1 MAIVTSSYDAVPYTS
16 LPYPRTHPDHLH
28 AMARLF
34 GVRAPNVETSRV
46 VELGCGSAGNLL
58 AMAATMP
65 AARFVGID
73 ASIGEIERGRA
84 VVESLGLANLE
95 LIAGD
100 AAAPLPG
107 EFDYVIAHGL
117 LSWVP
122 PETRRSILLRAL
134 EALSPNGVVY
144 ASYNVNPGFQL
155 RAMVRSM
162 LRYHAAEGTPAERIV
177 RSRALL
183 TWLSQRVARDAGAY
197 RAVLD
202 DEQERLAAADDGYL
216 FHEHLEDN
224 NHALWFHELA
234 AEARSL
240 GLQWLA
246 EADPAAPVRALANPR
261 AYASLREVAGDD
273 PIAIEQHF
281 DFLRGR
287 SFRASLLV
295 HAAHRRVETVPQGDL
310 YAASGGS
317 PDVEET
323 EVLRELARAWPDA
336 VAVEEL
342 DAAALMPL
350 HAASIVELRAR
361 PLHLARFDAES
372 VWTSPFARYQ
382 ALRSGPVTNL
392 RHEPIPLAE
401 PERQLL
407 MLLDGRTRASLEGA
421 LGARFPLGLT
431 LATLARLAFLRDG
444 PP

>member
-28 AMARLF
+28 AMARIF
-34 GVRAPNVETSRV
+34 GVRAPGVDTCRV

-65 AARFVGID
+65 RARFVGID
-73 ASIGEIERGRA
+73 ASAGEIARGREVIA
-84 VVESLGLANLE
+84 ALGLSNIE
-95 LIAGD
+95 LFARD
-100 AAAPLPG
+100 AAAPLDG

-122 PETRRSILLRAL
+122 ETTRRAILERAR
-134 EALSPNGVVY
+134 EALSPNGVMY

-155 RAMVRSM
+155 RAAIRGM
-162 LRYHAAEGTPAERIV
+162 LRYHANTGAPAQKIADAR
-177 RSRALL
+177 RLL
-183 TWLSQRVARDAGAY
+183 GFLSQRVSRDGGAY

-202 DEQERLAAADDGYL
+202 EEQERLAAADDGYL
-216 FHEHLEDN
+216 FHEHLEDD

-234 AEARSL
+234 AEVRAL

-246 EADPAAPVRALANPR
+246 EADPAATVRALGNPR
-261 AYASLREVAGDD
+261 AYASLRELAGDD
-273 PIAIEQHF
+273 PIRIEQHF

-295 HAAHRRVETVPQGDL
+295 RDKHVRREVVPDADL
-310 YAASGGS
+310 YAASAGS
-317 PDVEET
+317 SEIEET
-323 EVLRELARAWPDA
+323 DLLRTLAGAWPDA
-336 VAVEEL
+336 VPVSEL
-342 DAAALMPL
+342 DASALPPL

-361 PLHLARFDAES
+361 PLHLARGSER

-382 ALRSGPVTNL
+382 ALRPGPVTNL

-401 PERQLL
+401 TERQLL
-407 MLLDGRTRASLEGA
+407 SRLDGRTDLSI
-421 LGARFPLGLT
+421 LGPRFPLDVT
-431 LATLARLAFLRDG
+431 FATLARLAFLRDG